1 MNKAETMGKLR
12 TELAIARP
20 DLPAES
26 LLAVIA
32 DRIGPDG
39 RIRRVSGTI
48 VSIPDAVELVIRAHD
63 AEGQPVQAP
72 RSTAPPEVDLIALR
86 RDLIAQRA
94 REAAQPR
101 TLSAVLDR
109 MASPLD
115 RIGSGR

>member
-1 MNKAETMGKLR
+1 MGELR
-12 TELAIARP
+12 TLIASARP

-32 DRIGPDG
+32 DRVGADG

-63 AEGQPVQAP
+63 QEAAPVQAP
-72 RSTAPPEVDLIALR
+72 RSTSPSPVDLTAFRNAL
-86 RDLIAQRA
+86 IVQRA
-94 REAAQPR
+94 REAEQPR

-109 MASPLD
+109 LASPLD
-115 RIGSGR
+115 RIGTGR